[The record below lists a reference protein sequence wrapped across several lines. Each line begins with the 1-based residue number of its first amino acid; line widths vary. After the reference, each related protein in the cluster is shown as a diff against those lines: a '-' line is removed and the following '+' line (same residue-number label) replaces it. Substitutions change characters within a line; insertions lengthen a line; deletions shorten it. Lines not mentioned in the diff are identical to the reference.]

1 MPLIADRFTAQ
12 LVRACVAGL
21 ALWPLA
27 LVVGACSAPRP
38 AAPALAPL
46 LAHPGG
52 WGAQAALTPALPAHP
67 APGDEPAAL
76 RVPAAAW
83 PEPARVA
90 PDPEERSLSDP
101 AEPATLPP
109 AGLDAAGRAALSP
122 YLSGVA
128 SWYGPG
134 FQGRLT
140 ANGEVYNQY
149 GLTAAH
155 PVLPMGTKIEVE
167 NLENGRKVWLRV
179 NDRGPYMKARILD
192 LTRIGAEHLGI
203 VDRGTA
209 PVRIRVLKWPT
220 TLDTEL
226 GIAAYRQF
234 VVQVAAYP
242 DPDEAEAQR
251 RLLQQRF
258 RWAAFFVDHP
268 PATQYAVVIGPFDDE
283 SEAGQAAARLRARG
297 VTTLVRSYRK

>member
-1 MPLIADRFTAQ
+1 MAPIAHRFVAR
-12 LVRACVAGL
+12 LVRACFAGL
-21 ALWPLA
+21 SLWPLA
-27 LVVGACSAPRP
+27 LTVGACSAPRP
-38 AAPALAPL
+38 EAPALESQPADPGTWRVQEAHSAAVPL
-46 LAHPGG
+46 RLA
-52 WGAQAALTPALPAHP
+52 QRDTPAA
-67 APGDEPAAL
+67 
-76 RVPAAAW
+76 R
-83 PEPARVA
+83 PEPARLA
-90 PDPEERSLSDP
+90 PDAEERSLDEP

-109 AGLDAAGRAALSP
+109 EGIDPDGREALLP
-122 YLSGVA
+122 YLTGTA

-134 FQGRLT
+134 FHGRLT

-167 NLENGRKVWLRV
+167 NLENGRKIWLRV

-242 DPDEAEAQR
+242 APEGAEAQR
-251 RLLQQRF
+251 RLLQERF
-258 RWAAFFVDHP
+258 RWAAFFVDRP
-268 PATQYAVVIGPFDDE
+268 PAAQYAVVIGPFDDE
-283 SEAGQAAARLRARG
+283 AEAGQAAARLHARG
-297 VTTLVRSYRK
+297 VTPFVRSYRK